1 MRKKNFSYKLILKR
15 PMVLAAAVLAAGII
29 TGQYIGI
36 NGCIALIVLSI
47 IISIVTGIL
56 TRARFVYMVPILFV
70 LGICLILYA
79 NMPDKIYNGT
89 SAINGAVHESYI
101 SDKGEQR
108 ILIKTKEIYNNGKA
122 EETEK
127 YVIVYLEEGIYVKE
141 GDLLVVKGRLQLPQ
155 KAFNPGGFDNF
166 IYMKNMKYNY
176 TMFSNDVIKYGE
188 EHRYFMESVSK
199 LRKSVNNV
207 FDICLPE
214 DISPVAKA
222 IVTGNTSYL
231 DDNIRDLYS
240 NAGIAHML
248 AVSGLHTT
256 IISVMISAF
265 FMKILKF
272 KKRYASLAVMPL
284 MAVYLIFVG
293 GKAAAARAVIMM
305 EVIYFGDVINR
316 KPDTL
321 NSVGFA
327 AFVLLIINPY
337 QLFWSGFL
345 LSFVTVSGLIFI
357 ADGIGK
363 GRRLKDKA
371 FAAVKTSF
379 LTSAASFPVV
389 SWFFYKIPVLGFI
402 VNLIT
407 TPLIGIA
414 VCFGMLAGIAGLFS
428 IKAAVFLCGPVYIIL
443 KFYFIVC
450 TFFTSLPISVLLT
463 GKPTLM
469 FCIAYYVNF
478 IFLYAKRKRGILLNT
493 GFILCMVLM
502 FVSVAG
508 DSLVKKNNTVSFLY
522 VGQGD
527 CTVIN
532 TYDNKTFVV
541 DGGGNQNTAIGENTG
556 IKYVI
561 PFLESKGI
569 KRIDALFITH
579 MDTDH
584 AAGCIELIKY
594 YDVNKVFI
602 SNAHTNEM
610 DILVAVLKEAA
621 AKGISVE
628 RISAGDIAEIGENSY
643 IECLYPYAGI
653 TLDDENNNHTSLVL
667 KFVFGEISFLLTGD
681 ADEYDERLMI
691 LGGQDIEADV
701 YKAGHHGSKTSSS
714 ERFLN
719 NVKPEYAVISCGINN
734 VYGHPNGETLKRLVN
749 TDIKIYNTSLDGA
762 VTFTTDGKGL
772 SVNSYTGGRE
782 YGKAERRDKIRETG

>member
-1 MRKKNFSYKLILKR
+1 M
-15 PMVLAAAVLAAGII
+15 
-29 TGQYIGI
+29 
-36 NGCIALIVLSI
+36 
-47 IISIVTGIL
+47 
-56 TRARFVYMVPILFV
+56 
-70 LGICLILYA
+70 
-79 NMPDKIYNGT
+79 
-89 SAINGAVHESYI
+89 
-101 SDKGEQR
+101 
-108 ILIKTKEIYNNGKA
+108 
-122 EETEK
+122 
-127 YVIVYLEEGIYVKE
+127 
-141 GDLLVVKGRLQLPQ
+141 
-155 KAFNPGGFDNF
+155 
-166 IYMKNMKYNY
+166 
-176 TMFSNDVIKYGE
+176 
-188 EHRYFMESVSK
+188 SK

-265 FMKILKF
+265 FTKILKF

-469 FCIAYYVNF
+469 FCIAYYVIYPYRHNGQTCGKKF
-478 IFLYAKRKRGILLNT
+478 MDMKIVKRDGSDIDLKSLCKRQIL
-493 GFILCMVLM
+493 GCIILEGCLIPGGSYVCQLL
-502 FVSVAG
+502 
-508 DSLVKKNNTVSFLY
+508 SL
-522 VGQGD
+522 
-527 CTVIN
+527 
-532 TYDNKTFVV
+532 
-541 DGGGNQNTAIGENTG
+541 
-556 IKYVI
+556 
-561 PFLESKGI
+561 
-569 KRIDALFITH
+569 
-579 MDTDH
+579 
-584 AAGCIELIKY
+584 AAG
-594 YDVNKVFI
+594 YDL
-602 SNAHTNEM
+602 T
-610 DILVAVLKEAA
+610 
-621 AKGISVE
+621 
-628 RISAGDIAEIGENSY
+628 
-643 IECLYPYAGI
+643 
-653 TLDDENNNHTSLVL
+653 LVL
-667 KFVFGEISFLLTGD
+667 GVASGVICLLSIYIAMKKKSRRMIHD
-681 ADEYDERLMI
+681 YLADTKVVA
-691 LGGQDIEADV
+691 IE
-701 YKAGHHGSKTSSS
+701 K
-714 ERFLN
+714 
-719 NVKPEYAVISCGINN
+719 
-734 VYGHPNGETLKRLVN
+734 
-749 TDIKIYNTSLDGA
+749 
-762 VTFTTDGKGL
+762 
-772 SVNSYTGGRE
+772 
-782 YGKAERRDKIRETG
+782 